1 MLTNDERPAD
11 LDLAP
16 RDIVARAIDAEMK
29 RTGARCVYLD
39 ISHEPAEFIRDRFP
53 NIHEN
58 CLRYG
63 IDITKDPIPVVP
75 AAHYQCG
82 GVLTDE
88 NGASSLDGLYAESR
102 EHYLTPVAFAMLHTG
117 LGEPD
122 AAFEWLD
129 RALDDR
135 RGWLAYLKVE
145 PLLDP
150 LRSDARFTR
159 LLERMR
165 LA

>member
-1 MLTNDERPAD
+1 
-11 LDLAP
+11 
-16 RDIVARAIDAEMK
+16 
-29 RTGARCVYLD
+29 
-39 ISHEPAEFIRDRFP
+39 
-53 NIHEN
+53 
-58 CLRYG
+58 
-63 IDITKDPIPVVP
+63 
-75 AAHYQCG
+75 
-82 GVLTDE
+82 
-88 NGASSLDGLYAESR
+88 
-102 EHYLTPVAFAMLHTG
+102 MLHAG